1 MKKTIPLI
9 IALFLFTSFSPALAE
24 VKPFIEEY
32 TYKASEADS
41 KLSSRTIALRE
52 VKRLLLEKLGTYLMS
67 ETEVRNFQLTKDQI
81 TTLTTGIVKTE
92 IIDEKWNGEIFWL
105 KAKIDADPEDVIQ
118 SVNRL
123 RKDVQFTKELEEL
136 RKKVKQQTDEIERLK
151 IAISKDRSNES
162 LVTQYLRAV
171 EELNVIE
178 LFHKAI
184 ELSIAGKL
192 QEAVQEVSVAI
203 QKNPKDAL
211 AYVYRGHLNVRLGNY
226 GAAIKDSSKAIE
238 IDPNFAW
245 AYANRAY
252 VNFRL
257 YNGTEALQDS
267 NKAIELDPQ
276 FALGYVVRG
285 AAKFFFGKY
294 QEIID
299 DSNKALGLNPNIA
312 WAYVN
317 RGVANQKLG
326 NKIRAYLDIKK
337 AIEIDDKCADA
348 YYFLGYEEMLS
359 GNHEKALDYLNKAL
373 AIDPY
378 VYQEYAYSMRGAAYI
393 KLGRYKQGLE
403 ESNKAIERITAS
415 PFNERFK
422 FSFLAVAYNNRGVAY
437 KELGNIEDA
446 TGDLSK
452 AIELNPR
459 FARPYYHRG
468 LIYEKLGD
476 KKLAINDLVQ
486 AAKLGDKDAQIIL
499 KEKDV
504 KWR

>member
-9 IALFLFTSFSPALAE
+9 IALLLFSSFSPALAE
-24 VKPFIEEY
+24 LKTFVEEY

-67 ETEVRNFQLTKDQI
+67 ETEVRNFQLTKDKI
-81 TTLTTGIVKTE
+81 TLLTAGIVKTA

-105 KAKIDADPEDVIQ
+105 KAKIDADPEDVIK
-118 SVNRL
+118 SVDRL
-123 RKDVQFTKELEEL
+123 RKDVQSTKELEEL
-136 RKKVKQQTDEIERLK
+136 RKKVKQQTAEIERLK

-171 EELNVIE
+171 EELNVID

-192 QEAVQEVSVAI
+192 QEAVQEVSIAI

-226 GAAIKDSSKAIE
+226 GAAIEDSSRAIE

-252 VNFRL
+252 VNLRL
-257 YNGTEALQDS
+257 QNGREALQDS
-267 NKAIELDPQ
+267 NKAIELDPR

-285 AAKFFFGKY
+285 AANFFFLKY

-317 RGVANQKLG
+317 RGVANQSLG

-337 AIEIDDKCADA
+337 AIEIDDKCAEA
-348 YYFLGYEEMLS
+348 YYFLGAHEMMS
-359 GNHEKALDYLNKAL
+359 GNYEKALDYLNKAL

-378 VYQEYAYSMRGAAYI
+378 VFQEHSYSMRAAAYI
-393 KLGRYKQGLE
+393 KLGKYKHGLE
-403 ESNKAIERITAS
+403 DANEAVERITAS

-422 FSFLAVAYNNRGVAY
+422 FSFLAVAYSNRGVAY
-437 KELGNIEDA
+437 KELGNIESA
-446 TGDLSK
+446 INNLSK
-452 AIELNPR
+452 AIELNPKL
-459 FARPYYHRG
+459 ARPYYHRG

-476 KKLAINDLVQ
+476 KELAINDLVQ
-486 AAKLGDKDAQIIL
+486 AAKLGDKDTQTLL
-499 KEKDV
+499 KEKGV
-504 KWR
+504 RY

>member
-9 IALFLFTSFSPALAE
+9 SALLLFISFSPALAE
-24 VKPFIEEY
+24 LKTFVEEY

-52 VKRLLLEKLGTYLMS
+52 VERLLLEKLGTYLMS
-67 ETEVRNFQLTKDQI
+67 ETEVRNFQLTKDKI
-81 TTLTTGIVKTE
+81 TMLTAGIVKTA
-92 IIDEKWNGEIFWL
+92 IIDEKWNGETYWL
-105 KAKIDADPEDVIQ
+105 QARIDADPEYVTK
-118 SVNRL
+118 SVDRL
-123 RKDVQFTKELEEL
+123 RKDVQSTKELEEL
-136 RKKVKQQTDEIERLK
+136 RNKVKQQTAEIERLK
-151 IAISKDRSNES
+151 IAISKDRTNES

-171 EELNVIE
+171 EELNVMD

-192 QEAVQEVSVAI
+192 QEAIQEVSVTI

-211 AYVYRGHLNVRLGNY
+211 AYVFRGHLNARLGNY
-226 GAAIKDSSKAIE
+226 GAAIKDSSRAIE
-238 IDPNFAW
+238 IDPNFVM

-257 YNGTEALQDS
+257 YNAAEALQDS

-276 FALGYVVRG
+276 FALGYVARG
-285 AAKFFFGKY
+285 AANFFFAKY
-294 QEIID
+294 KEIID

-317 RGVANQKLG
+317 RGVAHQALG

-337 AIEIDDKCADA
+337 AIEIDDKCAEA
-348 YYFLGYEEMLS
+348 YFFLGRHEMVS
-359 GNHEKALDYLNKAL
+359 GNYEKALDYLNKAL

-378 VYQEYAYSMRGAAYI
+378 VYQEHAYSTRGAAYI
-393 KLGRYKQGLE
+393 KLGKYKQGLE
-403 ESNKAIERITAS
+403 ESNEAVERITAS

-437 KELGNIEDA
+437 KELGNTKDA
-446 TGDLSK
+446 ISDLSK
-452 AIELNPR
+452 AIEFNPK

-486 AAKLGDKDAQIIL
+486 AATLGDKDAQNVLRSQGIS
-499 KEKDV
+499 
-504 KWR
+504 WQ